1 MKKLLLILTFF
12 SFIISSQNSYSKPI
26 PPGSGTGDIPANI
39 LILLDSSASMKKPI
53 SGVNNSL
60 EHPRDVVELS
70 DGNIL
75 IIQAREGI
83 VKMLTSSGEKDDS
96 FAEGNVN
103 FMGNTND
110 GNCGGKDSSLTA
122 DFNSSS
128 A

>member
-1 MKKLLLILTFF
+1 MKE
-12 SFIISSQNSYSKPI
+12 PI
-26 PPGSGTGDIPANI
+26 G
-39 LILLDSSASMKKPI
+39 
-53 SGVNNSL
+53 GVNNSITD
-60 EHPRDVVELS
+60 PRDVVELS

-110 GNCGGKDSSLTA
+110 SNSGGKDSSLTA
-122 DFNSSS
+122 DNNSRLTSLDVS
-128 A
+128 NKTIGYIGDEVIYAINDKLGK